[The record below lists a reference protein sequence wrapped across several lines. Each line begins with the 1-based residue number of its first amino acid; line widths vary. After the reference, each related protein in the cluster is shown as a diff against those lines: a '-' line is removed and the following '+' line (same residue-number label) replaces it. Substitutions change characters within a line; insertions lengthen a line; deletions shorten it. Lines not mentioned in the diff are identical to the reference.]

1 MGDVTSRRIVHPG
14 LGAKKTT
21 LNLSVSKPGSEFAQH
36 VHDYSDDTILVLEGE
51 VNLRQ
56 GDSLHLFKAGESAF
70 VPTGQ
75 IHGTVTAGKSEATM
89 ISFQNPPD
97 LILYTGARDSKR
109 PGAAAPKGDITP
121 GAVKYVNFQNKNGAF
136 TGPEI
141 GSNRASGAH
150 RKLKHNEKFKTT
162 VATEP
167 LQKKIVSLEYDNM
180 AAVYFTTSGA
190 ESNESAFKFARYH
203 WKRLGKPDKVK
214 IISRRYGYHGVTMA
228 AMSATSLPNYQKMF
242 GPMVPGFLQVSP
254 PYPYRWPGN
263 GDAGIGAADAVEE
276 AILAEGADTVAAIIA
291 EPVIGSGGVIVPPPT
306 YFPRLREICDRHGV
320 LLIADEVITGFG
332 RTGQWFGLG
341 HWGVQPDLMSFAKGV
356 TSGYLPLGG
365 VIISKAMH
373 KVLQDAPAEEKFMHA
388 ATYSG
393 HPVCC
398 AVGLANIDIIEQEGM
413 VERARVQGDRFR
425 AGLETLLT
433 LPNVGEVRGIG
444 MLAAI
449 ELVEE
454 KGSKSPAKGL
464 GARVVA
470 EAANRGLILRLRA
483 AADGP
488 PASGDTL
495 CLAPPLPTPE
505 ATLDRIVQIV
515 GDSIQAVT

>member
-1 MGDVTSRRIVHPG
+1 MMNDLAPANDVLVATDQRHLIHP
-14 LGAKKTT
+14 LHFAKDHADPKLFVSGKGSMLRTADGREYIDA
-21 LNLSVSKPGSEFAQH
+21 LSS
-36 VHDYSDDTILVLEGE
+36 LWN
-51 VNLRQ
+51 VNI
-56 GDSLHLFKAGESAF
+56 G
-70 VPTGQ
+70 
-75 IHGTVTAGKSEATM
+75 HGRKELA
-89 ISFQNPPD
+89 I
-97 LILYTGARDSKR
+97 
-109 PGAAAPKGDITP
+109 AAAAQMEKLAYASAYAG
-121 GAVKYVNFQNKNGAF
+121 F
-136 TGPEI
+136 TNEPAI
-141 GSNRASGAH
+141 
-150 RKLKHNEKFKTT
+150 KLAE
-162 VATEP
+162 
-167 LQKKIVSLEYDNM
+167 KIVSLAYDNM
-180 AAVYFTTSGA
+180 AAVYFTTGGA

-203 WKRLGKPDKVK
+203 WKRMGKPNKVK

-228 AMSATSLPNYQKMF
+228 AMSATSLPNYHKMF
-242 GPMVPGFLQVSP
+242 GPLVPEFLQVAP

-263 GDAGIGAADAVEE
+263 GDAGIGAADAVED
-276 AILAEGADTVAAIIA
+276 AILAEGADTIAAIIA
-291 EPVIGSGGVIVPPPT
+291 EPVIGSGGVIVPPAS
-306 YFPRLREICDRHGV
+306 YFPRLREICDRHDV

-341 HWGVQPDLMSFAKGV
+341 HWNIKPDLMTFAKGV

-365 VIISKAMH
+365 VIISRHMH
-373 KVLQDAPAEEKFMHA
+373 DVLLDAPADEKFMHA

-398 AVGLANIDIIEQEGM
+398 AVGLANIGIIESEGM
-413 VERARVQGDRFR
+413 VERARVQGARFR

-449 ELVEE
+449 ELVED
-454 KGSKSPAKGL
+454 KSSKAPAKGL

-470 EAANRGLILRLRA
+470 ECANRGMLLRLRA

-495 CLAPPLPTPE
+495 CFAPPLPTPE

-515 GDSIQAVT
+515 GEAIQTVA

>member
-1 MGDVTSRRIVHPG
+1 M
-14 LGAKKTT
+14 
-21 LNLSVSKPGSEFAQH
+21 N
-36 VHDYSDDTILVLEGE
+36 
-51 VNLRQ
+51 
-56 GDSLHLFKAGESAF
+56 
-70 VPTGQ
+70 
-75 IHGTVTAGKSEATM
+75 
-89 ISFQNPPD
+89 D
-97 LILYTGARDSKR
+97 LIQASELLVAADQRHLIHPLHFAKDHADPKVYVAGSGAILRTADGREYIDALSSLWNVNIGHGRKEL
-109 PGAAAPKGDITP
+109 GAAAAAQMDKLAYCSAYAG
-121 GAVKYVNFQNKNGAF
+121 F
-136 TGPEI
+136 TNEPAI
-141 GSNRASGAH
+141 
-150 RKLKHNEKFKTT
+150 KLAEK
-162 VATEP
+162 
-167 LQKKIVSLEYDNM
+167 LVSLAYDNM

-203 WKRLGKPDKVK
+203 WKRLGKPNKVK
-214 IISRRYGYHGVTMA
+214 VISRRYGYHGVTLA

-242 GPMVPGFLQVSP
+242 GPMVLQFLQVAP

-263 GDAGIGAADAVEE
+263 GDAGIGAADAVED

-291 EPVIGSGGVIVPPPT
+291 EPVMGSGGVIVPPAT
-306 YFPRLREICDRHGV
+306 YFPRLREICDRHDV

-332 RTGQWFGLG
+332 RTGQWFGMG
-341 HWGVQPDLMSFAKGV
+341 HWDTKPDLMSFAKGV
-356 TSGYLPLGG
+356 TSGYVPLGG
-365 VIISKAMH
+365 VIISKHMH
-373 KVLQDAPAEEKFMHA
+373 QVLLDAPVDEKFMHA

-398 AVGLANIDIIEQEGM
+398 AVGLANIDIIEKEGM

-425 AGLETLLT
+425 AGLNTLLT

-454 KGSKSPAKGL
+454 KGSKVPAKGV

-470 EAANRGLILRLRA
+470 EAANRGLILRLRG

-495 CLAPPLPTPE
+495 CFAPPLPTPE
-505 ATLDRIVQIV
+505 ATLERIVTIV
-515 GDSIQAVT
+515 GESIQAVT

>member
-1 MGDVTSRRIVHPG
+1 
-14 LGAKKTT
+14 
-21 LNLSVSKPGSEFAQH
+21 
-36 VHDYSDDTILVLEGE
+36 
-51 VNLRQ
+51 
-56 GDSLHLFKAGESAF
+56 
-70 VPTGQ
+70 
-75 IHGTVTAGKSEATM
+75 
-89 ISFQNPPD
+89 
-97 LILYTGARDSKR
+97 
-109 PGAAAPKGDITP
+109 
-121 GAVKYVNFQNKNGAF
+121 
-136 TGPEI
+136 
-141 GSNRASGAH
+141 
-150 RKLKHNEKFKTT
+150 
-162 VATEP
+162 
-167 LQKKIVSLEYDNM
+167 
-180 AAVYFTTSGA
+180 VYFTTGGA

-203 WKRLGKPDKVK
+203 WKRLGQPNKVK
-214 IISRRYGYHGVTMA
+214 IISRRYGYHGVTLA
-228 AMSATSLPNYQKMF
+228 AMSATSLPNYHKMF
-242 GPMVPGFLQVSP
+242 GPLVPEFLQVAP
-254 PYPYRWPGN
+254 PYPYRWGGN

-276 AILAEGADTVAAIIA
+276 AILSEGADTVAAIIA
-291 EPVIGSGGVIVPPPT
+291 EPVMGSGGVIVPPPS

-332 RTGQWFGLG
+332 RTGHWFGLG
-341 HWGVQPDLMSFAKGV
+341 HWNTKPDLMSFAKGV

-373 KVLQDAPAEEKFMHA
+373 EVLLDAPADEKFMHA

-398 AVGLANIDIIEQEGM
+398 AVGLANIDIIEKEGM

-425 AGLETLLT
+425 AGLETLLS

-449 ELVEE
+449 ELVED
-454 KGSKSPAKGL
+454 KGSKTPAKGL

-495 CLAPPLPTPE
+495 CFAPPLPTPE
-505 ATLDRIVQIV
+505 ATLDRIIELV
-515 GDSIQAVT
+515 GESIQAVA